1 MIDVHC
7 HLEFMENPEQVVKEA
22 RSRMEAIVTSI
33 ADPKHFD
40 RIMTISE
47 KNKDFVFV
55 TAGLHPTRVS
65 AGYENYLDIIRNNAE
80 KICGIGETGLD
91 YHHAH
96 ENKEKTKEV
105 FTAFISLANELD
117 KPLVVHC
124 RDGES
129 SAFQECLEFLKNAQT
144 AVVLHC
150 FSGSKEVLAECLDRG
165 YWISFATIICKS
177 KSYRKLAKNT
187 PLEAMLLETD
197 SPWLDPESPE
207 LINRPW
213 KIEKSAEVLAK
224 MHSMEKEEILKIT
237 AKNAK
242 NVFNI

>member
-7 HLEFMENPEQVVKEA
+7 HLEFMENPGQVVKEA

-33 ADPKHFD
+33 ADPKHFES
-40 RIMTISE
+40 IMNIRE

-65 AGYENYLDIIRNNAE
+65 AGYENYIE
-80 KICGIGETGLD
+80 KIKKNADNIIGIGETGLD
-91 YHHAH
+91 YLHVKKEH
-96 ENKEKTKEV
+96 EKSRAV
-105 FTAFISLANELD
+105 FSDFIKLANELK
-117 KPLVVHC
+117 KPLIIHC
-124 RDGES
+124 RDGTEA
-129 SAFQECLEFLKNAQT
+129 AFQDCLEALKNAQT

-150 FSGSKEVLAECLDRG
+150 FSGSKEILAECLDRG

-197 SPWLDPESPE
+197 SPWLDPESAE
-207 LINRPW
+207 LVNRPW

-224 MHSMEKEEILKIT
+224 MHSMKKEDVLEKT

-242 NVFNI
+242 KVFNI